1 MNGLPAENIERE
13 TAVSSKST
21 PHTHSV
27 IALSRLSS
35 MSSYANDDDAPY
47 ADPREE
53 LILQHRQ
60 KVRKMALSMLRR
72 WHVRL
77 NLDDLFSVVDLSL
90 CEAARHFNPRKGAS
104 FITFTYYYLKGN
116 LTRTIAAATENRML
130 PYSVIE
136 ALEAGNDGSDS
147 SAGRAGNAIDVAHAL
162 SSHEVV
168 LPEEEVFRREI
179 ASVLKQACSR
189 LSDVERTIVDRM
201 FGYDDQVLDIASSI
215 GYSRC
220 HTSRIKKQ
228 ALDTLKRI
236 LESTLGED
244 LPVAK
249 KEVEPLSG
257 KKRAQL
263 RRVAAL
269 RRAKVGREK
278 REVRLAR
285 KSA

>member
-1 MNGLPAENIERE
+1 MNGLPAENIENESPRF
-13 TAVSSKST
+13 KST

-27 IALSRLSS
+27 IALTRLSKLS
-35 MSSYANDDDAPY
+35 AYANDDDVPY
-47 ADPREE
+47 ADPNEE

-90 CEAARHFNPRKGAS
+90 CEAARHFNPKKGAS

-147 SAGRAGNAIDVAHAL
+147 SSGRAGNAIDVAHAL

-179 ASVLKQACSR
+179 AAVLRQACSK

-201 FGYDDQVLDIASSI
+201 FGSDDQVLDIATSI

-228 ALDTLKRI
+228 ALDTLKRV
-236 LESTLGED
+236 LENALGDD
-244 LPVAK
+244 LPINKQPVEALSDRK
-249 KEVEPLSG
+249 K
-257 KKRAQL
+257 ANL
-263 RRVAAL
+263 RRVASL
-269 RRAKVGREK
+269 RRTKS
-278 REVRLAR
+278 VRIKSDAR
-285 KSA
+285 SVRKTA